1 MQEPTVAV
9 DGMTVLHQARQ
20 LSPGDPLMNGLVE
33 MTCIADAA
41 RERVSH
47 GLPHFLRTRA
57 ATEPWVES
65 QLFRNTQGRRLLAV
79 LPSTK
84 HAHVSWGYSQRTV
97 RTVVCPRHRR
107 SIATRFFTA
116 MPPTYFRQV
125 YKTDYRICQ
134 QTQDT
139 RAYDLH
145 KMNHDQLYAMT
156 TFRP

>member
-20 LSPGDPLMNGLVE
+20 PSPGDPLVNGLVE

-41 RERVSH
+41 RKRVSH
-47 GLPHFLRTRA
+47 GLPHFLRTRL

-65 QLFRNTQGRRLLAV
+65 QLSRNTQGRRLLAV

-84 HAHVSWGYSQRTV
+84 HAYVSWGYSQRTV

-107 SIATRFFTA
+107 SAATRFFTA

-125 YKTDYRICQ
+125 YRPIIGYVSNHKTLGVIIC
-134 QTQDT
+134 T
-139 RAYDLH
+139 R
-145 KMNHDQLYAMT
+145 
-156 TFRP
+156 